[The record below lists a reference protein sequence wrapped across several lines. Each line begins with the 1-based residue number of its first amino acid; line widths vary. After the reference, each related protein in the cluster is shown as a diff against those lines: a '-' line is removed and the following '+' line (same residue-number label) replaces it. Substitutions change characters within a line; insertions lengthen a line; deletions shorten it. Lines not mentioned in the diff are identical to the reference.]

1 MAAMAGTPHQ
11 DSDDP
16 PHRVRVRYCET
27 DRMGVA
33 HHGSYVAWFEE
44 ARTEWLR
51 RRGRTYR
58 QMEDDGALLQI
69 VEFSARYLRP
79 VDYDDELLVR
89 VRVRERG
96 PAAVTLAY
104 EVRHAAT
111 GQVTATGHTRLAC
124 VGRDG
129 RLRRLPPEIAHDP

>member
-1 MAAMAGTPHQ
+1 MTAPRFE
-11 DSDDP
+11 DP
-16 PHRVRVRYCET
+16 PHRLRVRYCET

-58 QMEDDGALLQI
+58 QMEDAGELLQVI
-69 VEFSARYLRP
+69 AMTVDYRRP
-79 VDYDDELLVR
+79 VGYDDELLVR
-89 VRVRERG
+89 VAVVERSK
-96 PAAVTLAY
+96 AAVTLAY
-104 EVRHAAT
+104 EVARADGEVTTT
-111 GQVTATGHTRLAC
+111 GSTRLAC

-129 RLRRLPPEIAHDP
+129 RLRRLPLEI

>member
-1 MAAMAGTPHQ
+1 MAAGFE
-11 DSDDP
+11 DP

-58 QMEDDGALLQI
+58 SMEEQGELLQI
-69 VEFSARYLRP
+69 VEFAAQYRRP

-89 VRVRERG
+89 VRVAERG
-96 PAAVTLAY
+96 KAAVTLEY
-104 EVRHAAT
+104 EVARADDGT
-111 GQVTATGHTRLAC
+111 VTATGSTRLAC

-129 RLRRLPPEIAHDP
+129 RPRRLPPEI

>member
-1 MAAMAGTPHQ
+1 M
-11 DSDDP
+11 SDFEDP

-27 DRMGVA
+27 DRMSVA

-58 QMEDDGALLQI
+58 QMEDDGELLQ
-69 VEFSARYLRP
+69 VVDFACRYHKP
-79 VDYDDELLVR
+79 VDYDDVVAIR
-89 VRVRERG
+89 VRLGERG
-96 PAAVTLAY
+96 KVAVVLEY
-104 EVRHAAT
+104 ECRRESTGEVCAT
-111 GQVTATGHTRLAC
+111 GSTRLAC

-129 RLRRLPPEIAHDP
+129 KVRRLPPEI